1 MILAAVLLAVLAVLL
16 AWPVPLA
23 LARSRWP
30 DRSPGIALLLWQAI
44 ALAGVLSLLG
54 SLLVAGLSPY
64 GPHPVAA
71 IRVLAGELD
80 RGEPPVGTT
89 DASALALAA
98 AVLLGAHLVANLVFT
113 VIRTER
119 QRARHR
125 SLLLLLSAPMP
136 ETPRTRLLDA
146 TAPIAYCLP
155 GTARSLTVLSAGLLT
170 LLSEQEV
177 QGVVEHERAH
187 LRQHHALV
195 LVAFRA
201 WRIALPWFPVASR
214 AQDAVGLLTEMLADD
229 EARRS
234 VPDPVL
240 ARAIAIVAS
249 GGGTSGLAP
258 EDGAAADPASVG
270 RRVRRLVSPVVA
282 TPAVRALVPLA
293 AIALVV
299 VPPVLLALPAFTG

>member
-1 MILAAVLLAVLAVLL
+1 MILAAVLLAILAVLL

-23 LARSRWP
+23 LARSSWP
-30 DRSPGIALLLWQAI
+30 DRAPGTALLLWQAI
-44 ALAGVLSLLG
+44 ALAGVLSLIG
-54 SLLVAGLSPY
+54 SLLVAGLAPY
-64 GPHPVAA
+64 GAHPVAA
-71 IRVLAGELD
+71 IRVLTGDAL
-80 RGEPPVGTT
+80 RGAVPQGTT
-89 DASALALAA
+89 TGSALALAA
-98 AVLLGAHLVANLVFT
+98 AILLGAHLVLNLVAT
-113 VIRTER
+113 VVRTER

-125 SLLLLLSAPMP
+125 SLVLLLSAPMP
-136 ETPRTRLLDA
+136 ETPRTRVLDA

-155 GTARSLTVLSAGLLT
+155 GTARSLTVLSAGLLA

-229 EARRS
+229 QARRT

-249 GGGTSGLAP
+249 GGGAP
-258 EDGAAADPASVG
+258 GVPLEDAAAADPVSVG
-270 RRVRRLVSPVVA
+270 RRVRRLVSPA
-282 TPAVRALVPLA
+282 SAPRAVRAVVPIA
-293 AIALVV
+293 AVALVV
-299 VPPVLLALPAFTG
+299 VPPVLLAMPSFTG

>member
-1 MILAAVLLAVLAVLL
+1 MILAAVLLAVLALLL

-23 LARSRWP
+23 VARSAWP

-54 SLLVAGLSPY
+54 SLLVAGLAPY
-64 GPHPVAA
+64 GDHPVAA
-71 IRVLAGELD
+71 VEALVGDLD
-80 RGEPPVGTT
+80 RGELPPGTSY
-89 DASALALAA
+89 ASGLALAA
-98 AVLLGAHLVANLVFT
+98 AVLLGAHLVINLVAT
-113 VIRTER
+113 VVRTER

-125 SLLLLLSAPMP
+125 SLLLMLSAPMP

-146 TAPIAYCLP
+146 SAPIAYCLP
-155 GTARSLTVLSAGLLT
+155 GTARSLTVLSAGLLS

-229 EARRS
+229 EARRR

-249 GGGTSGLAP
+249 GGGTGAP
-258 EDGAAADPASVG
+258 ADDVPAADPASVN
-270 RRVRRLVSPVVA
+270 RRVLRLVSPAPVPA
-282 TPAVRALVPLA
+282 AVRVLVPIA
-293 AIALVV
+293 AVALVV
-299 VPPVLLALPAFTG
+299 VPPVLLTLPALAG

>member
-1 MILAAVLLAVLAVLL
+1 
-16 AWPVPLA
+16 
-23 LARSRWP
+23 
-30 DRSPGIALLLWQAI
+30 
-44 ALAGVLSLLG
+44 
-54 SLLVAGLSPY
+54 
-64 GPHPVAA
+64 
-71 IRVLAGELD
+71 
-80 RGEPPVGTT
+80 
-89 DASALALAA
+89 
-98 AVLLGAHLVANLVFT
+98 
-113 VIRTER
+113 
-119 QRARHR
+119 
-125 SLLLLLSAPMP
+125 
-136 ETPRTRLLDA
+136 
-146 TAPIAYCLP
+146 
-155 GTARSLTVLSAGLLT
+155 VLSAGLLT

-229 EARRS
+229 EARRT

-249 GGGTSGLAP
+249 GGGGTTVVAL

-270 RRVRRLVSPVVA
+270 RRVRRLVSPVAV
-282 TPAVRALVPLA
+282 PRAVRALVPLA
-293 AIALVV
+293 AVALVV

>member
-1 MILAAVLLAVLAVLL
+1 MILAATLLAVLAVLL

-23 LARSRWP
+23 VARSRWP
-30 DRSPGIALLLWQAI
+30 DRAPGLALLLWQAI
-44 ALAGVLSLLG
+44 ALGGVLSLIG
-54 SLLVAGLSPY
+54 SLLVAGLAPY
-64 GPHPVAA
+64 GDHPVAA
-71 IRVLAGELD
+71 AEALVDDAMRGVVPDGVTYLSAGA
-80 RGEPPVGTT
+80 V
-89 DASALALAA
+89 AA

-136 ETPRTRLLDA
+136 EAPRTRLLDA
-146 TAPIAYCLP
+146 SAPIAYCLP

-170 LLSEQEV
+170 LLSADEV
-177 QGVVEHERAH
+177 RGVVEHERAH
-187 LRQHHALV
+187 LRQHHSLV

-240 ARAIAIVAS
+240 ASAIAIVAS
-249 GGGTSGLAP
+249 GGAVGIPSEDAP
-258 EDGAAADPASVG
+258 TADPVSVE
-270 RRVRRLVSPVVA
+270 RRVRRLVSPMPLPA
-282 TPAVRALVPLA
+282 AVRALVPVA
-293 AIALVV
+293 AVALVV
-299 VPPVLLALPAFTG
+299 VPPVLLALPALAG

>member
-1 MILAAVLLAVLAVLL
+1 V
-16 AWPVPLA
+16 
-23 LARSRWP
+23 
-30 DRSPGIALLLWQAI
+30 
-44 ALAGVLSLLG
+44 AGV
-54 SLLVAGLSPY
+54 APY

-71 IRVLAGELD
+71 IRVLVVDVEHGAV
-80 RGEPPVGTT
+80 PAGTT
-89 DASALALAA
+89 SASALALAA
-98 AVLLGAHLVANLVFT
+98 AILLGAHLVLNLIAT
-113 VIRTER
+113 VARTER

-125 SLLLLLSAPMP
+125 SLVLLLSAPMP
-136 ETPRTRLLDA
+136 ETPRTRVLDA

-155 GTARSLTVLSAGLLT
+155 GTARSLTVLSAGLLA

-229 EARRS
+229 QARRT

-249 GGGTSGLAP
+249 GGGAPGLPLEDAP
-258 EDGAAADPASVG
+258 AADPVSVG
-270 RRVRRLVSPVVA
+270 RRVRRLVAPAPV
-282 TPAVRALVPLA
+282 PRAVRALVPLA
-293 AIALVV
+293 AVALVV

>member
-1 MILAAVLLAVLAVLL
+1 MILAATLLAVLAVLL

-23 LARSRWP
+23 VARSSWP
-30 DRSPGIALLLWQAI
+30 DRAPGTALLLWQAI

-54 SLLVAGLSPY
+54 SLLSAGLAPY
-64 GPHPVAA
+64 GDHFVAA
-71 IRVLAGELD
+71 VRALVADVGAHEL
-80 RGEPPVGTT
+80 PPGITYG
-89 DASALALAA
+89 SGLALAA
-98 AVLLGAHLVANLVFT
+98 ALLLGAHLVVNLVFT
-113 VIRTER
+113 AVRTQR

-136 ETPRTRLLDA
+136 EAPGTRLLDA
-146 TAPIAYCLP
+146 EAPVAYCLP
-155 GTARSLTVLSAGLLT
+155 GTPRSLTVLSAGLLT

-177 QGVVEHERAH
+177 LGVVEHERAH

-214 AQDAVGLLTEMLADD
+214 AQDAVGVLTEMLADD
-229 EARRS
+229 VARRR

-240 ARAIAIVAS
+240 ARAIAAVAS
-249 GGGTSGLAP
+249 GGAIGEPAG
-258 EDGAAADPASVG
+258 EVRVADPSSVE
-270 RRVRRLVSPVVA
+270 RRVRRLVHPV
-282 TPAVRALVPLA
+282 PASRPVRALVPIA

-299 VPPVLLALPAFTG
+299 VPPILMALPALAG

>member
-1 MILAAVLLAVLAVLL
+1 VIAAATLLALLAVLL

-23 LARSRWP
+23 VARSRWP
-30 DRSPGIALLLWQAI
+30 DRAPGTALLLWQAI

-54 SLLVAGLSPY
+54 SLLVAGLAPY
-64 GPHPVAA
+64 GDHVVAA
-71 IRVLAGELD
+71 FRTLAVDLD
-80 RGEPPVGTT
+80 RGTLPTGTSY
-89 DASALALAA
+89 ASGLALAA
-98 AVLLGAHLVANLVFT
+98 AVLLGAHLVANLAFT
-113 VIRTER
+113 VLRTER

-146 TAPIAYCLP
+146 AAPIAYCLP
-155 GTARSLTVLSAGLLT
+155 GTTRSLTVLSAGLLT
-170 LLSEQEV
+170 LLDAQEV
-177 QGVVEHERAH
+177 LGVVEHERAH

-229 EARRS
+229 EARRR

-240 ARAIAIVAS
+240 ARAIAAVAS
-249 GGGTSGLAP
+249 SGGTPGAGARSQD
-258 EDGAAADPASVG
+258 DGATSVE
-270 RRVRRLVSPVVA
+270 RRVRRLLQPSPI
-282 TPAVRALVPLA
+282 PASVRVLVPLVA
-293 AIALVV
+293 VALVV
-299 VPPVLLALPAFTG
+299 VPPVLLALPALAG